1 MQYIGHFLPI
11 LRPDRG
17 GNRHRFVYRMIT
29 SSPAPLDARLFY
41 GLVAVGMALNATG
54 LLIPIIEPD
63 DALYATLPKTMV
75 QTGDWVRLYVFG
87 RDWLD
92 KPHFQFW
99 MTAISYSLFGISSF
113 AYKLP
118 ALLFFFGG
126 VYYTYQFARLAYS
139 QLTAQLAALI
149 LLMAFHTILSNN
161 DVRAEPYLTGLV
173 IGAVYHFYRLYR
185 NGPGWHLWAGSLLTG
200 CAMMTKGPFVLLTIG
215 AGLVVDWLLT
225 GNWRELLKPRWYAA
239 VLLSMLFAAPELY
252 CLYVQFDQHPET
264 VVFGRTNVSGIR
276 FFFWDSQFGRFF
288 NTGPIKGDG
297 DKFFFLHTLLWA
309 FLPWSLP
316 LYVSVGQAIG
326 RLVRRQRALPEY
338 VSLGS
343 GLLMFIVFSLSRFQL
358 PHYLN
363 ILFPFY
369 AVLTAQFLVS
379 LKPVVARRW
388 FVGQLIIGLALI
400 GLMVPL
406 LLLVQPTGLIAGLI
420 GLTVVTAG
428 TLLLFRQ
435 TDLRSLLGRMT
446 GVMGIVAVVVN
457 VFLFGT
463 FVHYQAGMMAARF
476 VNATPALA
484 GQKTILY
491 GSDTFGE
498 SSWSYEFD
506 VHGPTQYVYA
516 DSSLR
521 RQLATR
527 PALVFTS
534 APYAD
539 SLTRKGFQVRQLA
552 AFPYYHITQ
561 PDPAFLN
568 HATRA
573 STTKPYVLLLVKE

>member
-1 MQYIGHFLPI
+1 MPI
-11 LRPDRG
+11 SCQLCRLTG
-17 GNRHRFVYRMIT
+17 VVSAVGFYRMIPT
-29 SSPAPLDARLFY
+29 APAPLDNRLFY
-41 GLVAVGMALNATG
+41 ALVAIGLLLNATG
-54 LLIPIIEPD
+54 LLVPIIEPD

-75 QTGDWVRLYVFG
+75 ETGDWVRLYVFG

-99 MTAISYSLFGISSF
+99 MTAISYSLFGVSSF

-126 VYYTYQFARLAYS
+126 VYYTYLFARLAYS
-139 QLTAQLAALI
+139 TLVAQVATLVLLTT
-149 LLMAFHTILSNN
+149 FHIILSNN
-161 DVRAEPYLTGLV
+161 DVRAEPYLTGLI

-185 NGPGWHLWAGSLLTG
+185 NGPSWHLWAGALLTG
-200 CAMMTKGPFVLLTIG
+200 CAMMTKGPFVVLTIG

-239 VLLSMLFAAPELY
+239 AILSMLFATPELY

-316 LYVSVGQAIG
+316 LYISVGQAIG
-326 RLVRRQRALPEY
+326 RLVKRQHPLPEY
-338 VSLGS
+338 VSLGT

-363 ILFPFY
+363 ILFPFF
-369 AVLTAQFLVS
+369 AVLTAQFLVK
-379 LKPVVARRW
+379 LNATNLRRW
-388 FVGQLIIGLALI
+388 SIGQLVIGLALI
-400 GLMVPL
+400 GLLVPL
-406 LLLVQPTGLIAGLI
+406 MLFVHPNRLTMGLVGMA
-420 GLTVVTAG
+420 VVTIVM
-428 TLLLFRQ
+428 LLLFRK
-435 TDLRSLLGRMT
+435 TDLPSLMGRMT
-446 GVMGIVAVVVN
+446 SVMLVVAVVVN
-457 VFLFGT
+457 IFLFGT
-463 FVHYQAGMMAARF
+463 FVQYQAGMAAADF
-476 VNATPALA
+476 ANQSPALA
-484 GQKTILY
+484 GRKTVLY

-498 SSWSYEFD
+498 SSWTYEFD
-506 VHGPTQYVYA
+506 FRGATQYVHT
-516 DSSLR
+516 DSTLR
-521 RQLATR
+521 RQLTNR
-527 PALVFTS
+527 PVLVFTS

-539 SLTRKGFQVRQLA
+539 TLTNHGFQVQHIA
-552 AFPYYHITQ
+552 TFPYYHITQ
-561 PDPAFLN
+561 PEPAFLN
-568 HATRA
+568 YKTRA
-573 STTKPYVLLLVKE
+573 STTKPYVLLEVQL

>member
-1 MQYIGHFLPI
+1 M
-11 LRPDRG
+11 
-17 GNRHRFVYRMIT
+17 T
-29 SSPAPLDARLFY
+29 TAAPAPLDNRLFY
-41 GLVAVGMALNATG
+41 ALVAIGLLLNATG
-54 LLIPIIEPD
+54 LLVPIIEPD

-75 QTGDWVRLYVFG
+75 ETGDWVRLYVFG

-99 MTAISYSLFGISSF
+99 MTAISYSLFGVSSF

-126 VYYTYQFARLAYS
+126 VYYTYLFARLAYS
-139 QLTAQLAALI
+139 KLVAQVATLVLLTT
-149 LLMAFHTILSNN
+149 FHIILSNN
-161 DVRAEPYLTGLV
+161 DVRAEPYLTGLI

-185 NGPGWHLWAGSLLTG
+185 NGPGWHLWAGALLTG
-200 CAMMTKGPFVLLTIG
+200 CAMMTKGPFVVLTIG
-215 AGLVVDWLLT
+215 SGLVVDWLLT
-225 GNWRELLKPRWYAA
+225 GNWRELLKPRWYVAA
-239 VLLSMLFAAPELY
+239 ILSMLFALPELY

-326 RLVRRQRALPEY
+326 RLVKRQHPLPEY
-338 VSLGS
+338 ISLGT

-369 AVLTAQFLVS
+369 AVLTAQFLVKLS
-379 LKPVVARRW
+379 ATNLRRW
-388 FVGQLIIGLALI
+388 SIGQLVIGLALI
-400 GLMVPL
+400 GLLVPL
-406 LLLVQPTGLIAGLI
+406 MLFVHPNRLTI
-420 GLTVVTAG
+420 GLVGMATVTIVM
-428 TLLLFRQ
+428 LLLFRQ
-435 TDLRSLLGRMT
+435 SDLPSLMGRMT
-446 GVMGIVAVVVN
+446 SVMLVVAVVVN

-463 FVHYQAGMMAARF
+463 FVQYQAGMAAAAF
-476 VNATPALA
+476 ANQSPTLA
-484 GQKTILY
+484 GRKTFLY

-498 SSWSYEFD
+498 SSWTYEFD
-506 VHGPTQYVYA
+506 FRGPTQYVHT
-516 DSSLR
+516 DSTLR
-521 RQLATR
+521 RQVTNR
-527 PALVFTS
+527 PMLVFTS

-539 SLTRKGFQVRQLA
+539 TLTSHGFRVQHVA
-552 AFPYYHITQ
+552 TFPYYHITQ
-561 PDPAFLN
+561 PEPAFMN
-568 HATRA
+568 YQTRA
-573 STTKPYVLLLVKE
+573 ATTKPYVLLEVQR

>member
-1 MQYIGHFLPI
+1 
-11 LRPDRG
+11 
-17 GNRHRFVYRMIT
+17 MIT
-29 SSPAPLDARLFY
+29 SSSVPLPDRLFY
-41 GLVAVGMALNATG
+41 ALIAVGVALNATG
-54 LLIPIIEPD
+54 LLVPIIEPD
-63 DALYATLPKTMV
+63 DALYATIPKTMV

-99 MTAISYSLFGISSF
+99 MTAISYSLFGVSSF

-118 ALLFFFGG
+118 ALLFFLGG
-126 VYYTYQFARLAYS
+126 VYYTYLFAQLAYS
-139 QLTAQLAALI
+139 KRVAQVATLVLLT
-149 LLMAFHTILSNN
+149 AFHTILSNN
-161 DVRAEPYLTGLV
+161 DVRAEPYLMGLI

-185 NGPGWHLWAGSLLTG
+185 NGPGWHLWAGALLTG

-225 GNWRELLKPRWYAA
+225 GNWRELLRPRWYAA
-239 VLLSMLFAAPELY
+239 VLLAMLFAAPELY

-343 GLLMFIVFSLSRFQL
+343 GLLMFVVFSLSRFQL

-369 AVLTAQFLVS
+369 AVLTAQFLVN
-379 LKPVVARRW
+379 LKPIDLRRW
-388 FVGQLIIGLALI
+388 SVAQLVIGLALI
-400 GLMVPL
+400 ALMIPL
-406 LLLVQPTGLIAGLI
+406 LLLVRPTGLVAGLI
-420 GLTVVTAG
+420 GLVVVAVG
-428 TLLLFRQ
+428 TLLLFRR
-435 TDLRSLLGRMT
+435 TDLPSLLGRMT
-446 GVMGIVAVVVN
+446 GVMLVVAVVVN

-463 FVHYQAGMMAARF
+463 FVQYQAGMMAARF
-476 VNATPALA
+476 ANKTPSLA
-484 GQKTILY
+484 GQKTFMY

-498 SSWSYEFD
+498 SSWTYEFD
-506 VHGPTQYVYA
+506 TDGPTQYVYA
-516 DSSLR
+516 DSTM
-521 RQLATR
+521 RQQAAGRTV
-527 PALVFTS
+527 PVFTS

-539 SLTRKGFQVRQLA
+539 SLSRHGFQVRQLA
-552 AFPYYHITQ
+552 VFPYYHITQ